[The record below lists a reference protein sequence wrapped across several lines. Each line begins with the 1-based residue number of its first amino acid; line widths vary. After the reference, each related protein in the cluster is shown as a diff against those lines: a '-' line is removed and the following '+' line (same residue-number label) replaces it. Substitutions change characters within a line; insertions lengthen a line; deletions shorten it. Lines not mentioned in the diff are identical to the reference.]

1 MIPAHAVVAKS
12 IKNAAVN
19 RQNMKTFNR
28 SAPGG
33 LVRKQTNSNLEFF
46 HERYGDIVACIRL
59 NSITLMPK

>member
-19 RQNMKTFNR
+19 RQNMKAFNR

-33 LVRKQTNSNLEFF
+33 LVRNQGLAQK
-46 HERYGDIVACIRL
+46 
-59 NSITLMPK
+59 